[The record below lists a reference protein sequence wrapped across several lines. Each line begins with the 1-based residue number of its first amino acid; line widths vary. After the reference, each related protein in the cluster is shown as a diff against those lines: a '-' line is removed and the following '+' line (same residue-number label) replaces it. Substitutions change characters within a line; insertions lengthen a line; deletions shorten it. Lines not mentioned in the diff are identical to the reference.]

1 MVPSYVV
8 SEHKFFPIHFA
19 FNSLDNI
26 YTYEKHSGH
35 NMQIMLSLTLAI
47 VMIPVGFLAALVGIG
62 GGTIIVPLLTL
73 FFGLPIKEAVA
84 ISIVTVVAAGITGA
98 SRYLKQKITNI
109 RLGLFLEMSTTLGA
123 MLGAILALSLPSFV
137 LFLLLATVLI
147 YVGLNQI
154 YRGKKEREMIKHRA
168 YEKIHEDTIA
178 KTLNLSGKYWDAAE
192 NAEIKYK
199 VTNTLQGLFASIT
212 AGLAS
217 GMLGIGGGV
226 LKVPIMNEVM
236 KIPVKVAVATSKFM
250 MCLTASAAALVY
262 INEGRVNLHLASA
275 TVLGIMIGELIG
287 TRVMNRVHAD
297 KIKMLL
303 GLVLAYFGYLMLAK
317 GVYQF
322 SGVKLPGA

>member
-1 MVPSYVV
+1 MWSL
-8 SEHKFFPIHFA
+8 STNFSLFIFA

-123 MLGAILALSLPSFV
+123 MLGAILALSMPSFV

-154 YRGKKEREMIKHRA
+154 YRGKKEREMIEHRA
-168 YEKIHEDTIA
+168 YEKIHEDTI
-178 KTLNLSGKYWDAAE
+178 KSSNNERSNE
-192 NAEIKYK
+192 N
-199 VTNTLQGLFASIT
+199 
-212 AGLAS
+212 
-217 GMLGIGGGV
+217 
-226 LKVPIMNEVM
+226 P
-236 KIPVKVAVATSKFM
+236 SK
-250 MCLTASAAALVY
+250 SRRS
-262 INEGRVNLHLASA
+262 N
-275 TVLGIMIGELIG
+275 
-287 TRVMNRVHAD
+287 
-297 KIKMLL
+297 K
-303 GLVLAYFGYLMLAK
+303 
-317 GVYQF
+317 
-322 SGVKLPGA
+322 

>member
-1 MVPSYVV
+1 
-8 SEHKFFPIHFA
+8 
-19 FNSLDNI
+19 
-26 YTYEKHSGH
+26 
-35 NMQIMLSLTLAI
+35 MQIALSFALAI

-109 RLGLFLEMSTTLGA
+109 RLGLFLELSTTLGA
-123 MLGAILALSLPSFV
+123 MLGAVLALSLPSFI
-137 LFLLLATVLI
+137 LFFLLAVVLLYI
-147 YVGLNQI
+147 GLNQLL
-154 YRGKKEREMIKHRA
+154 RGKKEREMIMHQA
-168 YEKIHEDTIA
+168 YEEISEDIIA
-178 KTLNLSGKYWDAAE
+178 RKLNLSGKYWDAAE
-192 NAEIKYK
+192 NSEIKYK
-199 VTNTLQGLFASIT
+199 VTNTLQGLLASII

-226 LKVPIMNEVM
+226 LKVPIMNDVM

-275 TVLGIMIGELIG
+275 TILGIMLGEFIG

-303 GLVLAYFGYLMLAK
+303 GLVLTYLGYLMLAR
-317 GVYQF
+317 GVYQV
-322 SGVKLPGA
+322 SGLKLPGV